1 MMNTKKTLLCVLFV
15 FGLLLIVPEHGT
27 TAESYSISILA
38 GPGGKVTPAGSSVNE
53 GNDKT
58 FSIKPNKGFHVAE
71 IKVDGVTIFEDRKGP
86 STPND
91 GTAPPSPTDPNLER
105 SGTSKIYKYTFRSV
119 QQGHNLEALFE
130 TDTFALHIIKN
141 GQGTG
146 VVESIP
152 GGISCGDACVGIFPY
167 NSNVTLTATG
177 DEGSVFDGWTGKCKK
192 GAASSCTMNIKKASS
207 ITASFA
213 RAFKLSISV
222 SGSGMVSSSPKG
234 LVCEESCSQ
243 QIKENSVVKLKA
255 KASTDS
261 AFFGWTGCTASSG
274 GSCTV
279 SMAEDRF
286 VEVAF
291 VAKDVLPYN
300 LDTNNLPQSLIL
312 PVPSKIPQRNGA
324 YVHCYLES
332 YAVQMAYLVPD
343 VTMEEVFAFAGLGS
357 VLSYSSYDKGLLH
370 SPPNNWTWPLHARAM
385 RNYGVHFVI
394 GHSPG
399 ISREYLK
406 GAFGEVT
413 HTSGEEALQNLK
425 AVIRSGRPV
434 AVHIDLAYM
443 PGYSFPPGASHFI
456 LITGYDADGVYWTD
470 PEPDYIDVPV
480 DPSEYVNVKI
490 PIADFMLAWEEAGKI
505 GKGAFIYCAPYFML
519 FLHETDVSQTNKI
532 AVDDMLLLQKS
543 ISQNNVSVIESSLGR
558 AFSGTPW
565 DRIAMTRSLFA
576 DYLRGYGYI
585 EAASKYDLLAE
596 EYNECRWLTEDD
608 QKTRLNS
615 VIKPVELEARTLF

>member
-1 MMNTKKTLLCVLFV
+1 MMNTKKTFLCALLVFCLF
-15 FGLLLIVPEHGT
+15 LIFPEKSI
-27 TAESYSISILA
+27 TAPSYDISIIA
-38 GPGGKVTPAGSSVNE
+38 GQGGKITPGGSSINE
-53 GNDKT
+53 GADKS

-71 IKVDGVTIFEDRKGP
+71 IKIDGVTIFEDRKGP

-91 GTAPPSPTDPNLER
+91 GTAPPSPTDPNQQR
-105 SGTSKIYKYTFRSV
+105 SGMSKVYKYTFQNV
-119 QQGHNLEALFE
+119 QQNRSLEAVFE
-130 TDTFALHIIKN
+130 TDTFALHISKT
-141 GQGTG
+141 GLGTG
-146 VVESIP
+146 IVESAP
-152 GGISCGDACVGIFPY
+152 AGISCGDSCVGIVQY
-167 NSNVTLTATG
+167 NSNVTFTATG
-177 DEGSVFDGWTGKCKK
+177 DEGSVFDGWTGKCK
-192 GAASSCTMNIKKASS
+192 GTGNSCTMNIKKESS
-207 ITASFA
+207 LTAAFA
-213 RAFKLSISV
+213 RAFKLSMSV

-274 GSCTV
+274 GSCAV

-291 VAKDVLPYN
+291 VAKDVPPYN

-312 PVPSKIPQRNGA
+312 PVPLKIPQRNGA

-332 YAVQMAYLVPD
+332 YAVQMAYLDPA

-385 RNYGVHFVI
+385 RNYGVRFVI

-399 ISREYLK
+399 MSREYLK

-413 HTSGEEALQNLK
+413 HTSGGEALQNLK

-443 PGYSFPPGASHFI
+443 PDSSFPPGASHFI

-470 PEPDYIDVPV
+470 PEPDYINFPV
-480 DPSEYVNVKI
+480 DPSEYINVKI

-558 AFSGTPW
+558 NLSGTPW
-565 DRIAMTRSLFA
+565 DRIAMTRNLFA

-608 QKTRLNS
+608 QKIRLNS
-615 VIKPVELEARTLF
+615 VVKPLELEARTLF